1 MHIVKVITKNTS
13 SLDFV
18 LPILVDLHEMGHKI
32 SIISLTSSKKKLTS
46 YIATIDQGFGKTID
60 LYGVDT
66 LFGGFLGQ
74 KLALCVERL
83 PDLISL
89 YEIRQLL
96 VRKPKTALSQLVE
109 KIIIKLFFK
118 ITRKKQIFK
127 NLNVDACLYDLRHDP
142 IPIFKN
148 DILMELDKRKIPVFL
163 TQHAPH
169 MRTKYGEY
177 VPIGLKKHN
186 LNITRMLSHQ
196 QSQIPKHIQKIE
208 PAMYIG
214 CPSLDDWWLKR
225 LSRNLHTQVYS
236 KPKIVYISRRIAD
249 ENVRGIS
256 NRDSYILSYND
267 VADRFK
273 QLSVLAKKLGR
284 TVHIKP
290 HPNTNAAVL
299 KKLILNHQN
308 FKIIQGSITDVM
320 SKNDIVIAEP
330 STLVLTTALLGIET
344 YIVNDQLQKEIE
356 KKWPHLK
363 ILYSGFSF
371 VGPNNISTV
380 QVNDSN
386 SKMLIQRIRNT
397 FPDDATK
404 RATSLIIGTAR

>member
-32 SIISLTSSKKKLTS
+32 SVISLTSSRKKLAS
-46 YIATIDQGFGKTID
+46 YIATIDQSFVKTVD

-66 LFGGFLGQ
+66 LFGGLFGQ
-74 KLALCVERL
+74 KLAFCVEKL

-89 YEIRQLL
+89 YEIRKLI
-96 VRKPKTALSQLVE
+96 VRKPKAALSQLVE
-109 KIIIKLFFK
+109 KIIIKLFFA
-118 ITRKKQIFK
+118 IVPKKQIFT
-127 NLNVDACLYDLRHDP
+127 NMHVDACLYDLRHDP
-142 IPIFKN
+142 IPVFKD
-148 DILMELDKRKIPVFL
+148 DILMELDKRNIPVFL

-177 VPIGLKKHN
+177 VPIRLKKHN

-196 QSQIPKHIQKIE
+196 QSRIPKHIKRQE
-208 PAMYIG
+208 PAIYIG
-214 CPSLDDWWLKR
+214 CPSLDEWWLNR
-225 LSRNLHTQVYS
+225 LSRNLHTRTSS

-256 NRDSYILSYND
+256 NRDPYILSYSD
-267 VADRFK
+267 VSDRFK
-273 QLSVLAKKLGR
+273 QLSILAEKLGR
-284 TVHIKP
+284 NVHIKP
-290 HPNTNAAVL
+290 HPNTNAEVL
-299 KKLILNHQN
+299 KKLVVNHQN

-344 YIVNDQLQKEIE
+344 YIVDDQLQREIE
-356 KKWPHLK
+356 ENWPPLK
-363 ILYSGFSF
+363 TLYSGFSF
-371 VGPNNISTV
+371 VKPNNISTL
-380 QVNDSN
+380 QANDSTPQR
-386 SKMLIQRIRNT
+386 LIQRIRNA

-404 RATSLIIGTAR
+404 RATSLIIGADL